1 MNKLFTALL
10 ATATVA
16 CFATTANAAIDLSG
30 QPYAGVKIGAM
41 DIDATNAPSLT
52 SYGVYAG
59 YDMANGFGVEAD
71 FTGTQEKALKS
82 SENIDVSAKNYGLYG
97 TYKYNLDAMPVYIK
111 GKLGAAKTE
120 VTLKSTL
127 TSDKYKESETTVAGG
142 IGAGYNF
149 TDNISAEVMYNKV
162 HGDVN
167 NYTAGVHF
175 KF

>member
-1 MNKLFTALL
+1 MNKITTALL

-16 CFATTANAAIDLSG
+16 FFATTANAAMNLSG

-41 DIDATNAPSLT
+41 DIDATDAPSLT

>member
-1 MNKLFTALL
+1 MNKIATALL
-10 ATATVA
+10 ATAAVA
-16 CFATTANAAIDLSG
+16 CFATTANAAMNLSG

-41 DIDATNAPSLT
+41 DIDATDAPSLT

-59 YDMANGFGVEAD
+59 YDIANGFGVEAD

-97 TYKYNLDAMPVYIK
+97 TYKYNLDAMPVYFK

-120 VTLKSTL
+120 VELQSTL
-127 TSDKYKESETTVAGG
+127 TSDKYKESETSVAGG

-149 TDNISAEVMYNKV
+149 TDNISAEVMFNKV
-162 HGDVN
+162 HDDVN